1 MAPEKRASGPHVPGE
16 GRRRSPRDPLLIPVA
31 VRWEELGGKTIK
43 AEAQTKEVNV
53 YGGLLKFPD
62 MDMFPAAGAEVEL
75 TNLFSGEEARARIS
89 GVRRSKDGTV
99 LGIAV
104 ELLVPS
110 ETFWGL
116 TFRLRKTTT
125 ELQRLDQ
132 AIKSGNIDPRV
143 LREFRDAVDYVR
155 KTAWAVQEWQERQS
169 QQRDTATVLPLLVT
183 ERIRRATQ
191 LCVAVSKDLKE
202 SEITSE
208 SVGIEKLLRA
218 AQELS
223 RDLTELIVP
232 STDN

>member
-1 MAPEKRASGPHVPGE
+1 MPPEKRASGPHVAGE
-16 GRRRSPRDPLLIPVA
+16 GRRRSPRDALLIPVA
-31 VRWEELGGKTIK
+31 VRWEEPGGKAMK
-43 AEAQTKEVNV
+43 AEAQTKEVNI
-53 YGGLLKFPD
+53 YGGLLKFSD
-62 MDMFPAAGAEVEL
+62 MEVFPAAGTEMEL
-75 TNLFSGEEARARIS
+75 TNLFSGEEARARTS
-89 GVRRSKDGTV
+89 AVRRTKDGTV

-116 TFRLRKTTT
+116 TFRLRKTTA

-155 KTAWAVQEWQERQS
+155 KTAWAVQEWQERQT

-191 LCVAVSKDLKE
+191 LCAAVAKDLKE

-208 SVGIEKLLRA
+208 TVGIEELLRA
-218 AQELS
+218 AERLS
-223 RDLTELIVP
+223 RNLAELIVP
-232 STDN
+232 SPDK